1 MFWCLLFFL
10 ADADLVLTHGRIWTG
25 TIDQPWAE
33 AVAIQGNTIREV
45 GSSQAIAT
53 SIGKNTK
60 VIELGGRLAL
70 PGFNDAHIHFLGTA
84 LRKYEVDLNGARSL
98 EAMQQRIRDFA
109 RTHPDE
115 PWITGGGWEYSYLPG
130 NLPTR
135 QQLDAAVKDR
145 PVWMRSYDGHTG
157 WANSKA
163 IELAHITRASQ
174 VSGMGE
180 MVRDPAT
187 GEPTGVLKESAMSL
201 VAKIIPELSRARKLA
216 ALRQALREAASLGI
230 TSIQTASGSRDEL
243 SLYEELRK
251 ELTLR
256 IAMAISVGAKADLKP
271 APRDPLLHA
280 SAIKIFMDGVI
291 ETHTAAMLDA
301 YSDLPSSAGK
311 PAYSQQDLN
320 DMVAQ
325 SDREGW
331 QVLIHAIGDGA
342 VRMTLNAYQEA
353 LRRNGPHDARF
364 RIEHIETVAAADI
377 PRFAQLGVLA
387 SMMPIHS
394 DPETPDVWSN
404 AIGADRTSRGF
415 AWKTLQ
421 QAGARLVFSSDFPAS
436 ISLDPIRGIY
446 AAVTRQTI
454 EGKPPGGWIPEQ
466 RVSLETALH
475 GYTIAAAYASFE
487 EKTKGTIAP
496 GMLADFVVLTAN
508 LFEIDAAQIPTSRVW
523 MTVFDGRI
531 VHRQ

>member
-1 MFWCLLFFL
+1 LLFFL
-10 ADADLVLTHGRIWTG
+10 ADADLVLTNGRIWTG
-25 TIDQPWAE
+25 RIDQPWAE
-33 AVAIQGNTIREV
+33 AVSIQGNTIREV
-45 GSSQAIAT
+45 GSSQAIAKT
-53 SIGKNTK
+53 IGKSTK
-60 VIELGGRLAL
+60 VIDLGGRLTL
-70 PGFNDAHIHFLGTA
+70 PGFNDAHVHFLGTA

-109 RTHPDE
+109 RAHPDE

-145 PVWMRSYDGHTG
+145 PVWMRSYDGHTA

-163 IELAHITRASQ
+163 LELARVTRASH

-187 GEPTGVLKESAMSL
+187 GELTGVLKESAMSL
-201 VAKIIPELSRARKLA
+201 VSKVIPEPSRARKLA
-216 ALRQALREAASLGI
+216 ALRQAMREAASLGI
-230 TSIQTASGSRDEL
+230 TSIQNATGSRDEL

-256 IAMAISVGAKADLKP
+256 VAMAISVGSKADLKP
-271 APRDPLLHA
+271 AARDPLLHA

-301 YSDLPSSAGK
+301 YSDLPSSSGT
-311 PAYSQQDLN
+311 PNYSQEQLN

-325 SDREGW
+325 CDREGW
-331 QVLIHAIGDGA
+331 QILIHAIGDLA
-342 VRMTLNAYQEA
+342 IRMTLNAYEEA

-377 PRFAQLGVLA
+377 PRFAKLGVLA
-387 SMMPIHS
+387 SMMPIHA

-404 AIGADRTSRGF
+404 AIGPDRTSRGF
-415 AWKTLQ
+415 AWRTLE

-436 ISLDPIRGIY
+436 ISLDPIHGIHT
-446 AAVTRQTI
+446 AVTRQTA

-466 RVSLETALH
+466 RVTLETALH
-475 GYTIAAAYASFE
+475 GYTTAAAYASFE
-487 EKTKGTIAP
+487 EKTKGAIAP
-496 GMLADFVVLTAN
+496 GMLADIVVLNSN
-508 LFEIDAAQIPTSRVW
+508 LFEIDPAQIHATRVW